1 MSCPLNDILV
11 YTVQLYY
18 LVTFKFCF
26 HFSLDISTTPSLYS
40 FTLLWAA
47 NHQNVKTTDTYHWFT
62 NTLDMI
68 KKNILRSTYLLFCV
82 PPMITSGY
90 LFVKPSGSSTHIPTM
105 MRFLSNKLILEAICF
120 VLVLTFS
127 FPYIY
132 GPDHLLTLK
141 IYN

>member
-11 YTVQLYY
+11 YAVQLYY

-26 HFSLDISTTPSLYS
+26 HFSLDISTTPSLLQFYTLVSSKSSKCQNNWYISLIHKYTGYDKKYS
-40 FTLLWAA
+40 VV
-47 NHQNVKTTDTYHWFT
+47 HTYFFV
-62 NTLDMI
+62 
-68 KKNILRSTYLLFCV
+68 S
-82 PPMITSGY
+82 PEMITSGY

-127 FPYIY
+127 FPYTMVLIICSY
-132 GPDHLLTLK
+132 
-141 IYN
+141 

>member
-11 YTVQLYY
+11 YAVQLYY

-26 HFSLDISTTPSLYS
+26 HFSLDISTTPSLLQFYS
-40 FTLLWAA
+40 LVSSKSSKC
-47 NHQNVKTTDTYHWFT
+47 QNNWYISLIHKYTGYD
-62 NTLDMI
+62 